1 MAINPV
7 STRTFKNFRILL
19 AEDDQALCSALKE
32 ALEREGY
39 ELVGVA
45 ANGQEAVELALTHTP
60 DLILMDIK
68 MPVMNGL
75 EAARRINEKHF
86 TPIVLI
92 TAFADPEFLRQA
104 KEARVVGYLL
114 KPVSIDELV
123 SAIEIAQAIG
133 HEINALEGQ
142 IEDLKAKLE
151 GRKYIERAKGFLMDA
166 YGMKEGE
173 AMQFLRREARKRRIK
188 IEALARLIVDAAKEL
203 LQKTSD
209 HSQ

>member
-1 MAINPV
+1 MAINPA